1 MVLSELNAGQ
11 SAEIVNMHKMEPIM
25 RKKLLNLGFLPKAK
39 IELLRLAPMG
49 DPIVIRCA
57 NSSIA
62 LRKAVVS
69 NIQVELLK

>member
-1 MVLSELNAGQ
+1 MVLSDLSAGQ
-11 SAEIVNMHKMEPIM
+11 TATIINMQKMEPVM

-39 IELLRLAPMG
+39 VELLRLAPMG

-62 LRKAVVS
+62 LRKAVVGLI
-69 NIQVELLK
+69 NVELLV